1 MIHEFRNLTQDECT
15 TMVMA
20 PALVT
25 LLIAGAEGNIDQKEI
40 DWGSKIAHFRA
51 NDHSI
56 LQNYYQEADRNFNET
71 LKELI
76 EKMPPDVSERN
87 NKINQELSKLNNI
100 FPKLDATYS
109 KEIYKSLLSLSRH
122 VAEASGGI
130 WGYGSISPEEKKLM
144 NLEFINP
151 PGN

>member
-1 MIHEFRNLTQDECT
+1 MIHEFKNLTQDECT

-51 NDHSI
+51 NNHSM
-56 LQNYYQEADRNFNET
+56 LQNYYQEADKNFNAT

-100 FPKLDATYS
+100 FPKLDASFS

>member
-1 MIHEFRNLTQDECT
+1 
-15 TMVMA
+15 MVMA

-56 LQNYYQEADRNFNET
+56 LQNYYQEADKNFNET

-100 FPKLDATYS
+100 FPKLDVSFS

>member
-1 MIHEFRNLTQDECT
+1 MIHEFKNLTQDECT

-51 NDHSI
+51 NNHSM
-56 LQNYYQEADRNFNET
+56 LQNYYQEADKNFNET

-100 FPKLDATYS
+100 FPKLDVSFS

-144 NLEFINP
+144 HLEYINP

>member
-51 NDHSI
+51 NDHSM
-56 LQNYYQEADRNFNET
+56 LQNYYQEADKNFNET

-100 FPKLDATYS
+100 FPKLDASFS
-109 KEIYKSLLSLSRH
+109 KEIYRSLLSLSRH

-144 NLEFINP
+144 NLEYINP
-151 PGN
+151 PGD